1 MKDGFL
7 QYKKASFKEQS
18 KNIRIF
24 AYVQTKTCK
33 LTIINQKPQQHNM
46 KRKNVIFTLAL
57 LLIATAANAASKVYK
72 PWSNGRLVV
81 SENNRYLVHE
91 NGTPFFWLGNTA
103 WLLPERLNRDEV
115 EYYLTNE
122 RLKGYNVEQIQVLN
136 AIPTFNVYGHAAN
149 NAEFDFSEVSKPG
162 VYGYWNT
169 LTSSLTLPNATASTS
184 PWTASGAR

>member
-1 MKDGFL
+1 
-7 QYKKASFKEQS
+7 
-18 KNIRIF
+18 
-24 AYVQTKTCK
+24 
-33 LTIINQKPQQHNM
+33 M

-136 AIPTFNVYGHAAN
+136 AIPTFNVYGHAATTPN
-149 NAEFDFSEVSKPG
+149 LTSAKCQSPACTATG
-162 VYGYWNT
+162 NT

-184 PWTASGAR
+184 PWTASGLDD